1 MTTWYPVRVASVIEE
16 TKLDKSFV
24 LDVPPQLD
32 EAFRW
37 RAGQHLVVQRTLAG
51 ERHRRC
57 YSLSAPP
64 GRAPRITIRK
74 IKGGRVSQDL
84 HENVGV
90 GDLLDVST
98 PCGAFLL
105 DAEPKAYRTHY
116 FFAAGS
122 GITPILSM
130 IGTVLE
136 REKYSRAHLLY
147 GNRHLDQILFRAELE
162 HTLKQYS
169 DRFSLTHTLT
179 SPPWLTSFDGWNGR
193 IDAKATHRFVEQ
205 HPPVAQN
212 AQYWICGPGSMNQT
226 VRQALMSID
235 VPPERIHAENFGS
248 PGKPSGGLSDVPVQ
262 GKRATLDLTLEGRR
276 SQVTIEAGE
285 TLLEAMLRSQ
295 LPAPHTCTA
304 GVCGS
309 CLARLVRGRVH
320 QKASF
325 ALDATDIE
333 EGLVLTCQ
341 AVAMSD
347 EIELRYES

>member
-1 MTTWYPVRVASVIEE
+1 MTTWYPVPIASVIEE

-37 RAGQHLVVQRTLAG
+37 RAGQHLVVRRLVGG
-51 ERHRRC
+51 EPHRRC

-64 GRAPRITIRK
+64 GRAPRITVRR
-74 IKGGRVSQDL
+74 IKGGRISKDL
-84 HENVGV
+84 HENVVV
-90 GDLLDVST
+90 GDLLEVSA
-98 PCGAFLL
+98 PCGAFVLE
-105 DAEPKAYRTHY
+105 AESKAYRTHY

-130 IGTVLE
+130 IGAVLE
-136 REKYSRAHLLY
+136 HEKYSSAHLLY

-162 HTLKQYS
+162 RTFKQFG

-179 SPPWLTSFDGWNGR
+179 SPPWLTSFDGWHGR

-205 HPPVAQN
+205 HAPVAQD

-235 VPPERIHAENFGS
+235 VPTERIHAESFGS
-248 PGKPSGGLSDVPVQ
+248 PGEPPDGLSDEPAQ
-262 GKRATLDLTLEGRR
+262 GNRAALDVTLEGQR
-276 SQVTIEAGE
+276 SQVTVEPGE
-285 TLLEAMLRSQ
+285 TLLEAMLRSR
-295 LPAPHTCTA
+295 LSAPHTCTA

-320 QKASF
+320 QRASF

-341 AVAMSD
+341 AVARSD
-347 EIELRYES
+347 EVELRYDF